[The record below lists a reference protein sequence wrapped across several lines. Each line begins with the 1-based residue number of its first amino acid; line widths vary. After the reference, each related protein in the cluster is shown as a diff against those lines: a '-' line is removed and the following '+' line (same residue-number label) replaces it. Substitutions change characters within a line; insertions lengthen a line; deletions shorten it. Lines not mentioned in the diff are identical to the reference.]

1 MPDAGTKIGGSRAM
15 KTFQFLSR
23 ILRDGRGA
31 TSVEY
36 ALIMGMVFLALI
48 GAVVALGGQESS
60 LFNRV
65 SSTSVTA
72 MQGAV

>member
-1 MPDAGTKIGGSRAM
+1 M
-15 KTFQFLSR
+15 KMSDFLSR
-23 ILRDGRGA
+23 LLRDGRGA

-36 ALIMGMVFLALI
+36 ALIMGMIFLALI
-48 GAVVALGGQESS
+48 GAVIALGDEDSS
-60 LFNRV
+60 MFNRV

>member
-1 MPDAGTKIGGSRAM
+1 MNTFELLRRISRDE
-15 KTFQFLSR
+15 K
-23 ILRDGRGA
+23 GA

-36 ALIMGMVFLALI
+36 ALIMGLVFLSLI
-48 GAVVALGGQESS
+48 GAVIALGDEDSS

-72 MQGAV
+72 MSGAV